1 MIESIRGRV
10 MRVAADH
17 VVVEVAGLALR
28 VQAPAG
34 VCAELGRL
42 ELASA
47 DAAEVSL
54 ATHLLIREDGWQLF
68 GFRDEAQR
76 DAFRVL
82 IGITGIGPRLA
93 LSLLSHLSLQEL
105 VGAVESNDQ
114 LRFQAVPGIGKR
126 TAARIV
132 VELAGKL
139 RGAAGPAGLARGP
152 GSAAADAVDA
162 LVTLGVA
169 PSEAASLV
177 RAIAGDAAAPPD
189 TAGMVAMALSRRGA
203 HRSNPDNS

>member
-10 MRVAADH
+10 TRVAADH
-17 VVVEVAGLALR
+17 VIVEVAGLALR

-47 DAAEVSL
+47 DVAEVSL
-54 ATHLLIREDGWQLF
+54 ATHLLIRADNWQLF
-68 GFRDEAQR
+68 GFREEAQR
-76 DAFRVL
+76 NAFRVL

-93 LSLLSHLSLQEL
+93 LSLLSHLTLPEL
-105 VGAVESNDQ
+105 VAAAESNDQ
-114 LRFQAVPGIGKR
+114 RRFQMVPGIGKR
-126 TAARIV
+126 MAARIA

-139 RGAAGPAGLARGP
+139 GAAPGPIGLTAGAGT
-152 GSAAADAVDA
+152 AATDATDA
-162 LVTLGVA
+162 LVALGLA

-177 RAIAGDAAAPPD
+177 RAITGGADAPAD
-189 TAGMVAMALSRRGA
+189 TAGIVAAALSRRAVRG
-203 HRSNPDNS
+203 